1 MKLRECEEVLEND
14 YFLAAL
20 KGEFVENARLF
31 IFETYCRIHQCI
43 DLRMLAGALFL
54 LLQICPSSCC
64 RSGFSFLL
72 FKLMLQILCDAVALC
87 GTSEIADLVAW
98 LDAGK
103 LNMDEEAAEKW
114 IVNLIRHARLNA
126 KIDSQAG
133 TVVMG
138 MEFPSAYEQVMEK
151 AKGLSQ
157 RTFVLANLVVGA
169 PQT

>member
-1 MKLRECEEVLEND
+1 MELCACLIVCL
-14 YFLAAL
+14 
-20 KGEFVENARLF
+20 
-31 IFETYCRIHQCI
+31 
-43 DLRMLAGALFL
+43 
-54 LLQICPSSCC
+54 
-64 RSGFSFLL
+64 SG
-72 FKLMLQILCDAVALC
+72 C
-87 GTSEIADLVAW
+87 
-98 LDAGK
+98 AGK
-103 LNMDEEAAEKW
+103 LNMDAEAAEKW

-138 MEFPSAYEQVMEK
+138 MQFPSAYEQVMEK

>member
-1 MKLRECEEVLEND
+1 LVQVKLRECEEVLEND

-20 KGEFVENARLF
+20 KEEFVENARLF

-43 DLRMLAGALFL
+43 DLRMLAGALLSSAIFL
-54 LLQICPSSCC
+54 HVWCLYFPAGGIVY
-64 RSGFSFLL
+64 
-72 FKLMLQILCDAVALC
+72 IVD
-87 GTSEIADLVAW
+87 GTKVRDYFVWQFIT
-98 LDAGK
+98 GK
-103 LNMDEEAAEKW
+103 LNMDKEAAEKW

-138 MEFPSAYEQVMEK
+138 MQFPSAYEQIMEK

-157 RTFVLANLVVGA
+157 RTFQLANAVVGNA
-169 PQT
+169 AA